1 VHDIEQRLRR
11 DLREF
16 TERLSAESIRPLREP
31 VASRRRRAV
40 RWLAPVTAMAAVV
53 GVVAAVSLASQPS
66 GPPPAGLPVAPPTPV
81 PSGQAPA
88 YYVTLDE
95 TDSTHG
101 ITNYAVVHD
110 SATGAVLATRTFPT
124 LPSVGGGAQAPS
136 LTAAADDRTFVIT
149 NTGQVQVGSATRTI
163 THKTRPS
170 PHFPHGRTITAHVP
184 AHVANT
190 VKFLLL
196 KVAADG
202 RSATLTT
209 LPLSLPGSF
218 AVDGVALSPDGSRLA
233 IAAQACQS
241 FSHCRYTGIRVVTLT
256 TGATSNWTASLPGA
270 AQNPSWFG
278 NEHVMFSWQ
287 YPGPNSGYRLLN
299 VAGAGGNLLA
309 APLLPA
315 LPAQPYGN
323 IPPAL
328 ITPDGRAIVTDVVV
342 SVPGR
347 DGHTTAVAKIIELSA
362 STGQLIRVLHVM
374 PASAVYNATN
384 AGSLEGDCTVQS
396 LGPSGLQALVQCPG
410 FGSLNGAGRFTA
422 LAGVPDDNQQVMPG
436 PYIWGTGAW

>member
-1 VHDIEQRLRR
+1 
-11 DLREF
+11 
-16 TERLSAESIRPLREP
+16 
-31 VASRRRRAV
+31 V
-40 RWLAPVTAMAAVV
+40 RWLAPVTAVAAVV
-53 GVVAAVSLASQPS
+53 GVIAGVSLA
-66 GPPPAGLPVAPPTPV
+66 GRPAGKQPAIRLPVAPAAPV

-95 TDSTHG
+95 TDSTQG
-101 ITNYAVVHD
+101 VANFAVVHD
-110 SATGAVLATRTFPT
+110 SATGAVLTTLTFPT
-124 LPSVGGGAQAPS
+124 LPTLGGGAQAPS
-136 LTAAADDRTFVIT
+136 IAAAADDRTFVIT
-149 NTGQVQVGSATRTI
+149 NTGQVQVGRDTKTI
-163 THKTRPS
+163 SFKIPPS
-170 PHFPHGRTITAHVP
+170 RHFPHGQTIIRHVP

-196 KVAADG
+196 KVAAGG
-202 RSATLTT
+202 RSAALTT

-218 AVDGVALSPDGSRLA
+218 AVNDVALSPDGSRLA

-241 FSHCRYTGIRVVTLT
+241 ASHCRYTGIRVVTLA
-256 TGATSNWTASLPGA
+256 TGATSNWTARLPGA
-270 AQNPSWFG
+270 VQSLSWVG
-278 NEHVMFSWQ
+278 GEHVMFSWQ
-287 YPGPNSGYRLLN
+287 YPGPNSGYRLLS
-299 VAGAGGNLLA
+299 VAGTGGNLLA

-328 ITPDGRAIVTDVVV
+328 ITPDGRAIVTAVVA

-347 DGHTTAVAKIIELSA
+347 GGHTTAVAKIVELSA
-362 STGQLIRVLHVM
+362 STGQLIRVLRVM

-422 LAGVPDDNQQVMPG
+422 LAGVPDGNQRVMSG